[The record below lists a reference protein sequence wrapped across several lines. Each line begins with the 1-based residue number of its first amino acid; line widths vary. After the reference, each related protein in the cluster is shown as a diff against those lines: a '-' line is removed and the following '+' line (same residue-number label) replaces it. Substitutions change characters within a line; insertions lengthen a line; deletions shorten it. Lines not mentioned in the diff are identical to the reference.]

1 VRNATFALARRCYS
15 YTPVPSHAPATTTH
29 PPART
34 GLREQP
40 KAVWAVLFACV
51 VAFMGIGLVDPILP
65 IIAKGIHASPSQIEL
80 LFTSYFLIIGVSNL
94 LAGFASTRFGPKRTL
109 LVGLGLVV
117 LFSALAGAS
126 NTVAQVVAFR
136 AGWGLGIALF
146 VSTSMSVIVGSAT
159 GGVSAAVVLF
169 ESALGVGIASGPLVG
184 GLLGGVSWRAPF
196 FGVALLMAIAFVA
209 IRVGLARTP
218 SAPANERIG
227 LLQPLSALRHPALL
241 SAAVIAL
248 LYNFGFFTL
257 LAYTPLPLGL
267 GVHQL
272 GIVFF
277 AWGVLVAV
285 GAIFGAPRLTR
296 RFELVPLLGTLFVVI
311 VCDLAIVG
319 AGIHSQAVMIP
330 AIIVSGL
337 FLGVA
342 NATLSTLLMRV
353 SVAGPSI
360 SASATN
366 FVRFVGGGIAPYLAG
381 KLSTEVSIGAP
392 LYVAA
397 GAVGAGVAL
406 LLSSRGLLDGAGAE
420 IVEVLDAEHAEEYE
434 RELVTS

>member
-1 VRNATFALARRCYS
+1 VSAVSRR
-15 YTPVPSHAPATTTH
+15 P
-29 PPART
+29 
-34 GLREQP
+34 GLRDQP

-65 IIAKGIHASPSQIEL
+65 IIAKGIHASPSQVEL
-80 LFTSYFLIIGVSNL
+80 LFTSYFLIIGISNL
-94 LAGFASTRFGPKRTL
+94 LAGFASTRLGMKRTL
-109 LVGLGLVV
+109 LAGLALVV
-117 LFSALAGAS
+117 LFSALAGS
-126 NTVAQVVAFR
+126 SHTVAQVVGFR

-146 VSTSMSVIVGSAT
+146 VSTSMSVLVGSVT
-159 GGVSAAVVLF
+159 GGVPVAVVLF

-196 FGVALLMAIAFVA
+196 FGVSVLMAIAFVS
-209 IRVGLARTP
+209 IGLGLAATP
-218 SAPANERIG
+218 SAPPGQRIG
-227 LLQPLSALRHPALL
+227 AIEPLRALRHPALL
-241 SAAVIAL
+241 TASVVAL

-285 GAIFGAPRLTR
+285 GAIFGAPMLTR
-296 RFELVPLLGTLFVVI
+296 RFQLVPLLGVAFALIVV
-311 VCDLAIVG
+311 DLLVVG
-319 AGIHSQAVMIP
+319 VGIHSQAAMIP
-330 AIIVSGL
+330 AIVVSGL
-337 FLGVA
+337 LLGVS

-381 KLSTEVSIGAP
+381 KLSTQVSIGAP
-392 LYVAA
+392 LYMAAIAVAVA
-397 GAVGAGVAL
+397 VAL
-406 LLSSRGLLDGAGAE
+406 LVAYRRLLGIDHAGSSVTPDPELA
-420 IVEVLDAEHAEEYE
+420 VEYE
-434 RELVTS
+434 RELSVS

>member
-1 VRNATFALARRCYS
+1 MSAASRR
-15 YTPVPSHAPATTTH
+15 P
-29 PPART
+29 
-34 GLREQP
+34 GLRDQP

-65 IIAKGIHASPSQIEL
+65 IIAKGIHASPSQVEL

-94 LAGFASTRFGPKRTL
+94 LAGFASTRIGMKRTL
-109 LVGLGLVV
+109 LTGLALVV

-126 NTVAQVVAFR
+126 HTVAQVVGFR

-146 VSTSMSVIVGSAT
+146 VSTSMSVLVGSVT
-159 GGVSAAVVLF
+159 GGVPVAVVLF

-196 FGVALLMAIAFVA
+196 FGVSVLMAIAFVS
-209 IRVGLARTP
+209 IGLGLAATP
-218 SAPANERIG
+218 SAPVEERIG
-227 LLQPLSALRHPALL
+227 AIEPLRALRHPALL
-241 SAAVIAL
+241 TASVVAL

-285 GAIFGAPRLTR
+285 GAIFGAPLLTR
-296 RFELVPLLGTLFVVI
+296 RFQLVPLLAAAFTLIVV
-311 VCDLAIVG
+311 DLLVVG
-319 AGIHSQAVMIP
+319 VGIHSQAAMIP
-330 AIIVSGL
+330 AVVVSGL
-337 FLGVA
+337 LLGVS

-381 KLSTEVSIGAP
+381 KLSTQVSIGAP
-392 LYVAA
+392 LYMAAIAVA
-397 GAVGAGVAL
+397 VGVAL
-406 LLSSRGLLDGAGAE
+406 LVGYRRLLGIDHAGSVALADPE
-420 IVEVLDAEHAEEYE
+420 LAVEFE
-434 RELVTS
+434 RELSVT

>member
-1 VRNATFALARRCYS
+1 M
-15 YTPVPSHAPATTTH
+15 
-29 PPART
+29 
-34 GLREQP
+34 
-40 KAVWAVLFACV
+40 LFACV

-65 IIAKGIHASPSQIEL
+65 IIAKGIHASPSQVEL

-94 LAGFASTRFGPKRTL
+94 LAGYASTRFGPKRTL
-109 LVGLGLVV
+109 LGGLALVV
-117 LFSALAGAS
+117 VFSALAGSS
-126 NTVAQVVAFR
+126 NTVAEVVAFR

-169 ESALGVGIASGPLVG
+169 ESALGIGIASGPLVG

-196 FGVALLMAIAFVA
+196 FGVSLLMAIAFVT
-209 IRVGLARTP
+209 IRGGLAKTP
-218 SAPANERIG
+218 SAPPQERIG
-227 LLQPLSALRHPALL
+227 LLEPLRALRHPALL
-241 SAAVIAL
+241 GAAVIAL

-285 GAIFGAPRLTR
+285 GAIFAAPALGR
-296 RFELVPLLGTLFVVI
+296 RFELVPLLGVVFGLI
-311 VCDLAIVG
+311 VADLLLVG
-319 AGIHSQAVMIP
+319 LGIHSQAVMIP

-366 FVRFVGGGIAPYLAG
+366 FVRFVGGGIAPFLAG
-381 KLSTEVSIGAP
+381 KLSTGVSIGSP
-392 LYVAA
+392 LFVAA
-397 GAVGAGVAL
+397 SAVGIGVAMLFGCRAL
-406 LLSSRGLLDGAGAE
+406 LERASMELTSP
-420 IVEVLDAEHAEEYE
+420 LDADSVEEYE
-434 RELVTS
+434 RELVTT

>member
-1 VRNATFALARRCYS
+1 MSAVSRR
-15 YTPVPSHAPATTTH
+15 P
-29 PPART
+29 
-34 GLREQP
+34 GLRDQP

-65 IIAKGIHASPSQIEL
+65 IIAKGIHASPSQVEL

-94 LAGFASTRFGPKRTL
+94 LAGFASTRIGMKRTL
-109 LVGLGLVV
+109 LTGLALVV
-117 LFSALAGAS
+117 LFSALAGS
-126 NTVAQVVAFR
+126 SHTVAQVVGFR

-146 VSTSMSVIVGSAT
+146 VSTSMSVLVGSVT
-159 GGVSAAVVLF
+159 GGVPVAVVLF

-196 FGVALLMAIAFVA
+196 FGVSVLMAIAFVS
-209 IRVGLARTP
+209 IGFGLAATP
-218 SAPANERIG
+218 SAPVEERIG
-227 LLQPLSALRHPALL
+227 AIEPLRALRHPALL
-241 SAAVIAL
+241 VASVVAL

-272 GIVFF
+272 GMVFF

-285 GAIFGAPRLTR
+285 GAIFGAPLLTR
-296 RFELVPLLGTLFVVI
+296 RFELVPLLAAAFTLIVV
-311 VCDLAIVG
+311 DLLVVG
-319 AGIHSQAVMIP
+319 VGIHSQAAMIP
-330 AIIVSGL
+330 AVVVSGL
-337 FLGVA
+337 LLGVS

-381 KLSTEVSIGAP
+381 KLSTQVSIGAP
-392 LYVAA
+392 LYMAAIAVA
-397 GAVGAGVAL
+397 VGVAL
-406 LLSSRGLLDGAGAE
+406 LVGYRRLLGIDHAGPAPLADPE
-420 IVEVLDAEHAEEYE
+420 LAVEFE
-434 RELVTS
+434 RELSVT